1 MEEYTDEQVAQ
12 DIFATLD
19 SIGIVERV
27 RLIAESDRTD
37 DQKDNLSRN
46 ERHIQLKM
54 KKDKFVKG
62 LTKTQADRISAL
74 ALPSL

>member
-19 SIGIVERV
+19 SIGIVERI
-27 RLIAESDRTD
+27 RLIAESNRTD
-37 DQKDNLSRN
+37 DEKDTLLRN

>member
-19 SIGIVERV
+19 SIGIVERI
-27 RLIAESDRTD
+27 RLIAESNRTD
-37 DQKDNLSRN
+37 DEKDTLLRN

-74 ALPSL
+74 ELPSL

>member
-19 SIGIVERV
+19 SIGIVERI
-27 RLIAESDRTD
+27 RLIAESNRTD
-37 DQKDNLSRN
+37 DEKDNLTRN

-74 ALPSL
+74 ELPSL

>member
-19 SIGIVERV
+19 SIGIVERI
-27 RLIAESDRTD
+27 RLIAESDRTSD
-37 DQKDNLSRN
+37 EKDELARN

-54 KKDKFVKG
+54 KKDRFVKG

-74 ALPSL
+74 ELPSL

>member
-19 SIGIVERV
+19 SIGIVERI
-27 RLIAESDRTD
+27 RLIAESDRTSD
-37 DQKDNLSRN
+37 EKDMLARN

-54 KKDKFVKG
+54 KKDRFVKG

-74 ALPSL
+74 ELPSL

>member
-19 SIGIVERV
+19 SIGIVERI
-27 RLIAESDRTD
+27 RLIAESNRTD
-37 DQKDNLSRN
+37 DEKDTLLRN

-62 LTKTQADRISAL
+62 LTKTQADRNSAL
-74 ALPSL
+74 ELPSL

>member
-19 SIGIVERV
+19 SIGIVERI

-37 DQKDNLSRN
+37 DEKDNLARN
-46 ERHIQLKM
+46 ERNIELKM
-54 KKDKFVKG
+54 KKYKFVKG
-62 LTKTQADRISAL
+62 LT
-74 ALPSL
+74 

>member
-27 RLIAESDRTD
+27 RLIPESDRTD
-37 DQKDNLSRN
+37 DQKDELSRN

-54 KKDKFVKG
+54 KKDKFVNG

>member
-37 DQKDNLSRN
+37 DEKTIYQETKDIYNLKWKRTN
-46 ERHIQLKM
+46 L
-54 KKDKFVKG
+54 
-62 LTKTQADRISAL
+62 
-74 ALPSL
+74 

>member
-19 SIGIVERV
+19 SIGIVERI
-27 RLIAESDRTD
+27 RLIAESDRTSD
-37 DQKDNLSRN
+37 EKDMLARN
-46 ERHIQLKM
+46 ERHILLKM
-54 KKDKFVKG
+54 KKDRFVKG

-74 ALPSL
+74 ELPSL

>member
-1 MEEYTDEQVAQ
+1 MEEYTDEQVDQ
-12 DIFATLD
+12 DIFSTLD
-19 SIGIVERV
+19 SIEIVERIRV
-27 RLIAESDRTD
+27 IAESDRTPD
-37 DQKDNLSRN
+37 EIDTLARN

-74 ALPSL
+74 ELPSL